1 MVEVKFK
8 PADVGVVPD
17 GSVTKIVKFPSGAT
31 DPGTPADGDMFFN
44 TTGNKLKRYKTGTG
58 WITIDMVDSLDRI
71 SDDLLT
77 NVKINASA
85 GIAKTKLAA
94 LEIANADVATGAAIA
109 KAKLASL
116 AIVDADVSAIGVAK
130 VTDAVA
136 GTGTTGNK
144 KVLKLGW
151 DSVTGEFIIDKEA

>member
-8 PADVGVVPD
+8 PSLVGTVEDGAVTEAKLAD
-17 GSVTKIVKFPSGAT
+17 GSVTNIKVAT
-31 DPGTPADGDMFFN
+31 A
-44 TTGNKLKRYKTGTG
+44 
-58 WITIDMVDSLDRI
+58 
-71 SDDLLT
+71 
-77 NVKINASA
+77 AA
-85 GIAKTKLAA
+85 IAKTKLAA
-94 LEIANADVATGAAIA
+94 LAIADADVATDAAIA
-109 KAKLASL
+109 KTKLAAL

-136 GTGTTGNK
+136 GTGTTGDK